1 VIRFKVLFIGC
12 FALLAGAITGIG
24 QVATSTTP
32 EPQMLSNVLAAKLRL
47 GGSKREVS
55 TEVRGKAYAKLLE
68 GQRFIWLAG
77 NIRRARGQAAYQE
90 YVRAAR
96 SAFIAAVE
104 IDPFLAEAY
113 TALAELS
120 LTTPPSDLDEAL
132 KLAQLSTSID
142 KDNFGARRI
151 EARLLTFKSGI
162 ANDNLD
168 PVLTQRAIEA
178 WKYIAKLDPR
188 NAEAWAFLS
197 EFYGKT
203 GKEAERIESLKKWLA
218 SSVPIDSQF
227 YQRISGGRDSL
238 APENAS
244 MKLSEAYIKSGK
256 ITDAIDILSQV
267 ISDDPDNGE
276 AVELLRQAIASGKGT
291 HTAAAIQALQI
302 AVFANPDNQALG
314 TLLAEAFRRAGNR
327 TDALRTIRSL
337 RVKSPS
343 DETLARREATILTE
357 LGRVDE
363 AVTEYRKHLVERS
376 KFKTESGTG
385 KTGDSTYYSVDLG
398 YTDDFSSLLF
408 ISQLYSSAGR
418 GKEAI
423 ESANQAYT
431 AAQGAERKQI
441 ARLSLATAQQMAGD
455 HSGAEV
461 TLRDILKESPGNPI
475 ALNNLGYFLLERGER
490 LDEALKMIKG
500 AYEVDPTNPSY
511 LDSLGWAYFK
521 LGNLSEAEK
530 YLKEAEKIEAM
541 SATLQEHLGD
551 LYKRLGKLP
560 LAAEHWSRSLDLSTD
575 RVDIERLKEKLK

>member
-1 VIRFKVLFIGC
+1 MIRFKVLFISC
-12 FALLAGAITGIG
+12 FALFAGAIAGIG
-24 QVATSTTP
+24 QVATTTTP
-32 EPQMLSNVLAAKLRL
+32 EPPMLSNVLAAKLRL
-47 GGSKREVS
+47 GSSKRGVS

-77 NIRRARGQAAYQE
+77 NIRRSRGQAAYQE

-132 KLAQLSTSID
+132 RLAQLSTSID

-162 ANDNLD
+162 ANDVLD
-168 PVLTQRAIEA
+168 PVLTQRAIDA
-178 WKYIAKLDPR
+178 WKYIANLDPR

-203 GKEAERIESLKKWLA
+203 GKDEERIESLKKWLA

-227 YQRISGGRDSL
+227 YQRVTGGRDSL

-244 MKLSEAYIKSGK
+244 IKLSEAFVKAGK
-256 ITDAIDILSQV
+256 ITEAIDILSQV
-267 ISDDPDNGE
+267 ITDDPDNGE
-276 AVELLRQAIASGKGT
+276 AVELLRQAIASGKGA

-302 AVFANPDNQALG
+302 AVFANPDNQSLG
-314 TLLAEAFRRAGNR
+314 TLLAEALRRSGNR
-327 TDALRTIRSL
+327 TEALRTIRSL
-337 RVKSPS
+337 RVKTPN

-385 KTGDSTYYSVDLG
+385 KNGDSTYYSVDLG
-398 YTDDFSSLLF
+398 YTDQFSSLLF
-408 ISQLYSSAGR
+408 ISQLYSSAGK

-423 ESANQAYT
+423 DSANKAYT

-455 HSGAEV
+455 HNAAEA
-461 TLRDILKESPGNPI
+461 TLREILKESPGNPI
-475 ALNNLGYFLLERGER
+475 ALNNLGYFLLERGEK

-511 LDSLGWAYFK
+511 LDSLGWAHFK
-521 LGNLSEAEK
+521 LGDLTEAEK
-530 YLKEAEKIEAM
+530 YLKAAEKIDPM

-551 LYKRLGKLP
+551 LYKRLGKMS
-560 LAAEHWSRSLDLSTD
+560 LAAEYWSRSLDLSTD
-575 RVDIERLKEKLK
+575 RADIERLKGKLK

>member
-1 VIRFKVLFIGC
+1 MIRFKVLFISC
-12 FALLAGAITGIG
+12 FALFAGAIAGIG
-24 QVATSTTP
+24 QVATTTTP
-32 EPQMLSNVLAAKLRL
+32 EPPMLSNVLAAKLRL
-47 GGSKREVS
+47 GSSKRGVS

-77 NIRRARGQAAYQE
+77 NIRRSRGQAAYQE

-132 KLAQLSTSID
+132 RLAQLSTSID

-162 ANDNLD
+162 ANDVLD
-168 PVLTQRAIEA
+168 PVLTQRAIDA
-178 WKYIAKLDPR
+178 WKYIANLDPR

-203 GKEAERIESLKKWLA
+203 GKDEERIESLKKWLA

-227 YQRISGGRDSL
+227 YQRVTGGRDSL

-244 MKLSEAYIKSGK
+244 IKLSEAFVKAGK
-256 ITDAIDILSQV
+256 ITEAIDILSQV
-267 ISDDPDNGE
+267 ITDDPDNGE
-276 AVELLRQAIASGKGT
+276 AVELLRQAIASGKGA

-302 AVFANPDNQALG
+302 AVFANPDNQSLG
-314 TLLAEAFRRAGNR
+314 TLLAEALRRSGNR
-327 TDALRTIRSL
+327 TEALRTIRSL
-337 RVKSPS
+337 RVKTPN

-385 KTGDSTYYSVDLG
+385 KNGDSTYYSVDLG
-398 YTDDFSSLLF
+398 YTDEFSSLLF
-408 ISQLYSSAGR
+408 ISQLYSSAGK

-423 ESANQAYT
+423 DSANKAYT

-455 HSGAEV
+455 HNAAEA
-461 TLRDILKESPGNPI
+461 TLREILKESPGNPI
-475 ALNNLGYFLLERGER
+475 ALNNLGYFLLERGEK

-511 LDSLGWAYFK
+511 LDSLGWAHFK
-521 LGNLSEAEK
+521 LGDLTEAEK
-530 YLKEAEKIEAM
+530 YLKAAEKIDPM

-551 LYKRLGKLP
+551 LYKRLGKMS
-560 LAAEHWSRSLDLSTD
+560 LAAEYWSRSLDLSTD
-575 RVDIERLKEKLK
+575 RADIERLKGKLK

>member
-1 VIRFKVLFIGC
+1 MIRFKVLFISC
-12 FALLAGAITGIG
+12 FALLAGAIAGLG
-24 QVATSTTP
+24 QVATTTTP

-47 GGSKREVS
+47 GGSKREAS

-77 NIRRARGQAAYQE
+77 NIRRSRGQAAYQE

-162 ANDNLD
+162 ANDVLD

-227 YQRISGGRDSL
+227 YQRITGGRDSL

-244 MKLSEAYIKSGK
+244 MKLSEAFIKAGK
-256 ITDAIDILSQV
+256 ISEAIDILSQV

-276 AVELLRQAIASGKGT
+276 AVELLRQAIASGKGA

-302 AVFANPDNQALG
+302 AVFANPENQSLG

-337 RVKSPS
+337 RVKSPN

-363 AVTEYRKHLVERS
+363 AVTEYQKHLVERS
-376 KFKTESGTG
+376 KFKTESGMG
-385 KTGDSTYYSVDLG
+385 KNGDSTYYSVDLG
-398 YTDDFSSLLF
+398 YTDEFSSLLF

-423 ESANQAYT
+423 DSANKAYT
-431 AAQGAERKQI
+431 AAQGVERKQI

-455 HSGAEV
+455 HNAAEA
-461 TLRDILKESPGNPI
+461 TLREILKESPGNPI
-475 ALNNLGYFLLERGER
+475 ALNNLGYFLLERGEK
-490 LDEALKMIKG
+490 LDEALKMIQG

-511 LDSLGWAYFK
+511 LDSLGWAHFK
-521 LGNLSEAEK
+521 LGDLTEAEK
-530 YLKEAEKIEAM
+530 YLKVAEKIDPM

-560 LAAEHWSRSLDLSTD
+560 LATEHWSRSLDLSTD
-575 RVDIERLKEKLK
+575 RVDIERLKGKLK

>member
-1 VIRFKVLFIGC
+1 MIRFKVLFISC
-12 FALLAGAITGIG
+12 FALFAGAIAGIG
-24 QVATSTTP
+24 QVATTTTP
-32 EPQMLSNVLAAKLRL
+32 EPPMLSNVLAAKLRL
-47 GGSKREVS
+47 GSSKRGVS

-77 NIRRARGQAAYQE
+77 NIRRSRGQAAYQE

-132 KLAQLSTSID
+132 RLAQLSTSID

-162 ANDNLD
+162 ANDVLD
-168 PVLTQRAIEA
+168 PVLTQRAIDA
-178 WKYIAKLDPR
+178 WKYIANLDPR

-203 GKEAERIESLKKWLA
+203 GKDEERIESLKKWLA

-227 YQRISGGRDSL
+227 YQRVTGGRDSL

-244 MKLSEAYIKSGK
+244 IKLSEAFVKAGK
-256 ITDAIDILSQV
+256 ITEAIDILSQV
-267 ISDDPDNGE
+267 ITDDPDNGE
-276 AVELLRQAIASGKGT
+276 AVELLRQAIASGKGA

-302 AVFANPDNQALG
+302 AVFANPDNQSLG
-314 TLLAEAFRRAGNR
+314 TLLAEALRRSGNR
-327 TDALRTIRSL
+327 TEALRTIRSL
-337 RVKSPS
+337 RVKTPN

-385 KTGDSTYYSVDLG
+385 KNGDSTYYSVDLG
-398 YTDDFSSLLF
+398 YTDQFSSLLF
-408 ISQLYSSAGR
+408 ISQLYSSAGK

-423 ESANQAYT
+423 DSANKAYT

-455 HSGAEV
+455 HNAAEA
-461 TLRDILKESPGNPI
+461 TLREILKESPGNPI
-475 ALNNLGYFLLERGER
+475 ALNNLGYFLLERGEK

-511 LDSLGWAYFK
+511 LDSLGWAHFK
-521 LGNLSEAEK
+521 LGDLTEAEK
-530 YLKEAEKIEAM
+530 YLKAAEKIDPM

-551 LYKRLGKLP
+551 LHKRLGKMS
-560 LAAEHWSRSLDLSTD
+560 LAAEYWSRSLDLSTD
-575 RVDIERLKEKLK
+575 RADIERLKGKLK

>member
-1 VIRFKVLFIGC
+1 MIRFKVLFIGC
-12 FALLAGAITGIG
+12 FALFAGAIAGIG
-24 QVATSTTP
+24 QVATTTTP
-32 EPQMLSNVLAAKLRL
+32 EPPMLSNVLAAKLRL
-47 GGSKREVS
+47 GSSKRGVS

-77 NIRRARGQAAYQE
+77 NIRRSRGQAAYQE

-132 KLAQLSTSID
+132 RLAQLSTSID

-162 ANDNLD
+162 ANDVLD
-168 PVLTQRAIEA
+168 PVLTQRAIDA
-178 WKYIAKLDPR
+178 WKYIANLDPR

-203 GKEAERIESLKKWLA
+203 GKDEERIESLKKWLA

-227 YQRISGGRDSL
+227 YQRVTGGRDSL

-244 MKLSEAYIKSGK
+244 IKLSEAFVKAGK
-256 ITDAIDILSQV
+256 ITEAIDILSQV
-267 ISDDPDNGE
+267 ITDDPDNGE
-276 AVELLRQAIASGKGT
+276 AVELLRQAIASGKGA

-302 AVFANPDNQALG
+302 AVFANPDNQSLG
-314 TLLAEAFRRAGNR
+314 TLLAEALRRSGNR
-327 TDALRTIRSL
+327 TEALRTIRSL
-337 RVKSPS
+337 RVKTPN

-385 KTGDSTYYSVDLG
+385 KNGDSTYYSVDLG
-398 YTDDFSSLLF
+398 YTDQFSSLLF
-408 ISQLYSSAGR
+408 ISQLYSSAGK

-423 ESANQAYT
+423 DSANKAYT

-455 HSGAEV
+455 HNAAEA
-461 TLRDILKESPGNPI
+461 TLREILKESPGNPI
-475 ALNNLGYFLLERGER
+475 ALNNLGYFLLERGEK

-511 LDSLGWAYFK
+511 LDSLGWAHFK
-521 LGNLSEAEK
+521 LGDLTEAEK
-530 YLKEAEKIEAM
+530 YLKAAEKIDPM

-551 LYKRLGKLP
+551 LYKRLGKMS
-560 LAAEHWSRSLDLSTD
+560 LAAEYWSRSLDLSTD
-575 RVDIERLKEKLK
+575 RADIERLKGKLK

>member
-1 VIRFKVLFIGC
+1 MIRFKVLFISC
-12 FALLAGAITGIG
+12 FALFAGAIAGIG
-24 QVATSTTP
+24 QVATTTTP
-32 EPQMLSNVLAAKLRL
+32 EPPMLSNVLAAKLRL
-47 GGSKREVS
+47 GSSKRGVS

-77 NIRRARGQAAYQE
+77 NIRRSRGQAAYQE

-132 KLAQLSTSID
+132 RLAQLSTSID

-162 ANDNLD
+162 ANDVLD
-168 PVLTQRAIEA
+168 PVLTQRAIDA
-178 WKYIAKLDPR
+178 WKYIANLDPR

-203 GKEAERIESLKKWLA
+203 GKDEERIESLKRWLA

-227 YQRISGGRDSL
+227 YQRVTGGRDSL

-244 MKLSEAYIKSGK
+244 IKLSEAFVKAGK
-256 ITDAIDILSQV
+256 ITEAIDILSQV
-267 ISDDPDNGE
+267 ITDDPDNGE
-276 AVELLRQAIASGKGT
+276 AVELLRQAIASGKGA

-302 AVFANPDNQALG
+302 AVFANPDNQSLG
-314 TLLAEAFRRAGNR
+314 TLLAEALRRSGNR
-327 TDALRTIRSL
+327 TEALRTIRSL
-337 RVKSPS
+337 RVKTPN

-385 KTGDSTYYSVDLG
+385 KNGDSTYYSVDLG
-398 YTDDFSSLLF
+398 YTDQFSSLLF
-408 ISQLYSSAGR
+408 ISQLYSSAGK

-423 ESANQAYT
+423 DSANKAYT

-455 HSGAEV
+455 HNAAEA
-461 TLRDILKESPGNPI
+461 TLREILKESPGNPI
-475 ALNNLGYFLLERGER
+475 ALNNLGYFLLERGEK

-511 LDSLGWAYFK
+511 LDSLGWAHFK
-521 LGNLSEAEK
+521 LGDLTEAEK
-530 YLKEAEKIEAM
+530 YLKAAEKIDPM

-551 LYKRLGKLP
+551 LYKRLGKMS
-560 LAAEHWSRSLDLSTD
+560 LAAEYWSRSLDLSTD
-575 RVDIERLKEKLK
+575 RADIERLKGKLK

>member
-1 VIRFKVLFIGC
+1 MIRFKVLFISC
-12 FALLAGAITGIG
+12 FALFAGAIAGIG
-24 QVATSTTP
+24 QVATTTTP
-32 EPQMLSNVLAAKLRL
+32 EPPMLSNVLAAKLRL
-47 GGSKREVS
+47 GSSKRGVS

-77 NIRRARGQAAYQE
+77 NIRRSRGQAAYQE

-132 KLAQLSTSID
+132 RLAQLSTSID

-162 ANDNLD
+162 ANDVLD
-168 PVLTQRAIEA
+168 PVLTQRAIDA
-178 WKYIAKLDPR
+178 WKYIANLDPR

-203 GKEAERIESLKKWLA
+203 GKDEERIESLKRWLA

-227 YQRISGGRDSL
+227 YQRVTGGRDSL

-244 MKLSEAYIKSGK
+244 IKLSEAFVKAGK
-256 ITDAIDILSQV
+256 ITEAIDILSQV
-267 ISDDPDNGE
+267 ITDDPDNGE
-276 AVELLRQAIASGKGT
+276 AVELLRQAIASGKGA

-302 AVFANPDNQALG
+302 AVFANPDNQSLG
-314 TLLAEAFRRAGNR
+314 TLLAEALRRSGNR
-327 TDALRTIRSL
+327 TEALRTIRSL
-337 RVKSPS
+337 RVKTPN

-385 KTGDSTYYSVDLG
+385 KNGDSTYYSVDLG
-398 YTDDFSSLLF
+398 YTDEFSSLLF
-408 ISQLYSSAGR
+408 ISQLYSSAGK

-423 ESANQAYT
+423 DSANKAYT

-455 HSGAEV
+455 HNAAEA
-461 TLRDILKESPGNPI
+461 TLREILKESPGNPI
-475 ALNNLGYFLLERGER
+475 ALNNLGYFLLERGEK

-511 LDSLGWAYFK
+511 LDSLGWAHFK
-521 LGNLSEAEK
+521 LGDLTEAEK
-530 YLKEAEKIEAM
+530 YLKAAEKIDPM

-551 LYKRLGKLP
+551 LYKRLGKMS
-560 LAAEHWSRSLDLSTD
+560 LAAEYWSRSLDLSTD
-575 RVDIERLKEKLK
+575 RADIERLKGKLK